1 MHRRIL
7 DRYLLREAL
16 TAWVAVTVILLA
28 IMISTRFASA
38 LNFAA
43 KGDLPRELLFNVVML
58 SSLRYLVILIPV
70 SLLLAI
76 LLALGRLY
84 SDNEISAMTAGGAG
98 LGGLFRPLLGLAL
111 ALTGLTAALSFSI
124 GPWAGR
130 QADYLVKDA
139 RRLIQFAP
147 FEAGQFKSIANGR
160 AVFYT
165 ERVDAE
171 TGDLGRVF
179 AELVDDDGRRSI
191 VVAAGGTQAIDPAT
205 AERVVRL
212 GPGHRYTGTPGTADY
227 DVTDFDALTLR
238 LAPPPFTYVNSQRKL
253 ATTAA
258 LLASRQPEDAA
269 ELQMRIAA
277 PVSVLLLA
285 LLAVPLAHLRPRQGR
300 YAKIVF
306 GIAVYLVY
314 TNLLALGQGWIGKQV
329 LPAWLG
335 LWWAHALMLGGA
347 LWLIRRRQRVVA

>member
-1 MHRRIL
+1 MGITASMPMQTRIHIQL
-7 DRYLLREAL
+7 VLHPRI
-16 TAWVAVTVILLA
+16 T
-28 IMISTRFASA
+28 MP
-38 LNFAA
+38 
-43 KGDLPRELLFNVVML
+43 KGV
-58 SSLRYLVILIPV
+58 
-70 SLLLAI
+70 
-76 LLALGRLY
+76 
-84 SDNEISAMTAGGAG
+84 
-98 LGGLFRPLLGLAL
+98 LGLVLIEVMHCCAVRPSNPPHL
-111 ALTGLTAALSFSI
+111 ISSRTDGVDINDTG
-124 GPWAGR
+124 
-130 QADYLVKDA
+130 
-139 RRLIQFAP
+139 
-147 FEAGQFKSIANGR
+147 
-160 AVFYT
+160 
-165 ERVDAE
+165 
-171 TGDLGRVF
+171 
-179 AELVDDDGRRSI
+179 
-191 VVAAGGTQAIDPAT
+191 
-205 AERVVRL
+205 
-212 GPGHRYTGTPGTADY
+212 
-227 DVTDFDALTLR
+227 TDFDALTLR

-258 LLASRQPEDAA
+258 LMASRQPEDAA